1 MSTDWDEIEEMAKE
15 ILNLRPDGWT
25 KPMLHDLAKLCEE
38 SGEVAEC
45 MVKSSKTLDDL
56 GEELSDV
63 LTVVAVIA
71 LRHGIDMRQAHPRK
85 QAMRVQKLLDR
96 FHAGI
101 YPTREPEPGGG
112 ND

>member
-1 MSTDWDEIEEMAKE
+1 MNWEEIEEMATE

-25 KPMLHDLAKLCEE
+25 KPLLHDLAKLCEE

-45 MVKSSKTLDDL
+45 MVKSSKTKEDL
-56 GEELSDV
+56 GDELSDV

-71 LRHGIDMRQAHPRK
+71 LRNGIDMKMAHYCK
-85 QAMRVQKLLDR
+85 QGQRVKKLLDR
-96 FHAGI
+96 FHDGV
-101 YPTREPEPGGG
+101 YPSREPEPGGG